1 VDHHPGYHGIAMGTV
16 AVRFLVVWMAGWV
29 NSRQLEVI
37 DFLREENR
45 VLREQLGGRR
55 LRFNDDQR
63 RRLAVTGCRRKAIA
77 IAAAADAIEGN
88 QRRRWLA

>member
-55 LRFNDDQR
+55 HGLEPAPARGKRTPWKTFLRTHLGRHQR
-63 RRLAVTGCRRKAIA
+63 RVW
-77 IAAAADAIEGN
+77 
-88 QRRRWLA
+88 Q

>member
-1 VDHHPGYHGIAMGTV
+1 MPKVSRREREVSPSIVTARRAPQVDRRPGYHGIAMGTD

-55 LRFNDDQR
+55 LRFNGD
-63 RRLAVTGCRRKAIA
+63 
-77 IAAAADAIEGN
+77 
-88 QRRRWLA
+88 

>member
-1 VDHHPGYHGIAMGTV
+1 MGTD

-45 VLREQLGGRR
+45 VLREQLGDRR
-55 LRFNDDQR
+55 PRFNDDQR
-63 RRLAVTGCRRKAIA
+63 RRLAVKGRIGETSNTHRGRNTVSWESLIQGERWILRS
-77 IAAAADAIEGN
+77 
-88 QRRRWLA
+88 RRRNYS